1 MNAHSLKRIATRT
14 LLTAACFEQLL
25 NGVAHGQDDIADVP
39 SAKYQLKDSA
49 LEYHVIGGG
58 GETSPAKGYKVLIA
72 LPGGDGSADFLP
84 FVKRIYQHA
93 LSDEYLVIQLVAH
106 PWKRNQ
112 KIIWPTPKNSVPGMK
127 LSTEEFLA
135 AALDEVAERVK
146 VDKRHV
152 YALGWSSGGPAVYAA
167 ALDKKT
173 PLTGAFVAMSVFKPR
188 FLPPLDLA
196 KGRAFYVWHS
206 PDDRV
211 CPYRMARDAE
221 VQLRKNG
228 ADVKLEIYPG
238 GHGWRGNVFGA
249 LRGGVSWLE
258 EQTQQRP
265 QK

>member
-1 MNAHSLKRIATRT
+1 MNSISVSRLAVRM
-14 LLTAACFEQLL
+14 LLTTTCLVSLL
-25 NGVAHGQDDIADVP
+25 NELAHGQDDIADVP
-39 SAKYQLKDSA
+39 SEKYKLKDTA

-58 GETSPAKGYKVLIA
+58 GESAPAKGYKVLVV
-72 LPGGDGSADFLP
+72 LPGGDGSADFLS
-84 FVKRIYQHA
+84 FVKRIYKHA

-112 KIIWPTPKNSVPGMK
+112 KIIWPTKKNSVPGMK

-135 AALDEVAERVK
+135 AAVGDVAERVK
-146 VDKRHV
+146 IDKRHV
-152 YALGWSSGGPAVYAA
+152 YAMGWSSGGPAVYAA

-196 KGRAFYVWHS
+196 KGRAYYLWHS
-206 PDDRV
+206 PEDRV

-221 VQLRKNG
+221 EQLREKG
-228 ADVKLEIYPG
+228 ADVKLETYPG

-249 LRGGVSWLE
+249 LRNGVSWLE

-265 QK
+265 QN